1 MKELRMKKDEE
12 SAEKSKGF
20 YIQGQEAAAPGQ
32 QKKSQKSKGRAQG
45 LKKGKASKK
54 TESPRF
60 ASDEE
65 EYSSV
70 KESEAVEKEEL
81 DDQS

>member
-1 MKELRMKKDEE
+1 MKKEE
-12 SAEKSKGF
+12 QSAEKSKGF
-20 YIQGQEAAAPGQ
+20 YIQGEEAPAKG
-32 QKKSQKSKGRAQG
+32 QKKAQKGKGRAQG